1 MTRKLCSLLLILL
14 AGTSVRAQELNCK
27 VQVQHAK
34 IQNVDPQVFRTME
47 RSIAEFMNTRKWTG
61 EEYAAN
67 ERIDINVMF
76 NITGKPDVNEDIYTA
91 TLNIQSSRP
100 VYNSGYTSPTIN
112 FIDRDIVFKYA
123 QFTPLQFDDNRIT
136 GNDALS
142 SNLTA
147 VLAYYAY
154 LVLGLDYDSF
164 APNGGSTY
172 FKKAQNVV
180 NNAPEQGNSIPGW
193 KAVEGNK
200 NRFWVIDQ
208 LLSPRFSQFRSTWYS
223 IHREGLDNMYSKP
236 EDGRKKFLEA
246 VNALSQLQKENPG
259 AILIQFFFNAKSNEF
274 LSIMTQVPREER
286 APYIAK
292 LMQIDVPN
300 AARYESL
307 NNK

>member
-1 MTRKLCSLLLILL
+1 MFKKLCSLLLVLG
-14 AGTSVRAQELNCK
+14 AWSAAEAQELNCK

-47 RSIAEFMNTRKWTG
+47 RSIAEFMNTRKWTSD
-61 EEYAAN
+61 EYAVS
-67 ERIDINVMF
+67 ERIDVNIMF
-76 NITGKPDVNEDIYTA
+76 NITGKPDPNEDVYTA

-100 VYNSGYTSPTIN
+100 VYNSSYTSPTIN
-112 FIDRDIVFKYA
+112 FIDRDVVFKYA
-123 QFTPLQFDDNRIT
+123 QFTPLQFDDNRVT

-164 APNGGSTY
+164 APNGGAAY

-180 NNAPEQGNSIPGW
+180 NNAPEQGNNIPGW
-193 KAVEGNK
+193 KAVEGNR

-208 LLSPRFSQFRSTWYS
+208 ILSPRFSAFHSTWYS
-223 IHREGLDNMYSKP
+223 IHREGLDNMYNKP
-236 EDGRKKFLEA
+236 EESRRKFLAA
-246 VNALSQLQKENPG
+246 VNTLSQLQKENPG
-259 AILIQFFFNAKSNEF
+259 AILIQFFFNAKSTEF
-274 LSIMTQVPREER
+274 MNIITQVSKEER
-286 APYIAK
+286 APYLTK

-300 AARYESL
+300 AARYDAL
-307 NNK
+307 NK

>member
-1 MTRKLCSLLLILL
+1 MTRKLCSLLLMGL
-14 AGTSVRAQELNCK
+14 AWTGVRAQELNCK

-47 RSIAEFMNTRKWTG
+47 RSISEFMNTRKWTG

-76 NITGKPDVNEDIYTA
+76 NITSKPDVNEDVYTA

-123 QFTPLQFDDNRIT
+123 QFTPLQFDDNRIS

-154 LVLGLDYDSF
+154 LVIGLDYDSF
-164 APNGGSTY
+164 SPNGGSAY
-172 FKKAQNVV
+172 LKKAQNVV

-208 LLSPRFSQFRSTWYS
+208 LLSPRFSQFRSTWYA

-236 EDGRKKFLEA
+236 EDSRKKFLEA
-246 VNALSQLQKENPG
+246 VNAMSQLQKENPG

-274 LSIMTQVPREER
+274 LNIMAQVPREER
-286 APYIAK
+286 APYLTK
-292 LMQIDVPN
+292 LMQVDVPN